1 MGHFYD
7 RQGKPCYTVNGR
19 NSTIR
24 DAKKYGWVPSVTEIL
39 GVVHKAAL
47 VNWKEEQVAKA
58 AHKLDIVYYDEAEY
72 VAAVLAK
79 ARQFPVDAANE
90 GTRIHDACETFV
102 RDGHCRD
109 EYLPHAQAAYAEL
122 RKLFPHVDDWVV
134 EQSFGHPLG
143 FGGKCDLHSPSTGII
158 VDYKTKDGDF
168 SDGKKLGWDQ
178 HWQLAAYQV
187 GLGLAS
193 TDLLLDSPD
202 SCWDGMNNIYPGAAI
217 FISRTHPGK
226 VASHVWSADEM
237 AHGWNVFA
245 AALQMH
251 KLLKEYDAS
260 W

>member
-1 MGHFYD
+1 MSEHWYRRDGTSA
-7 RQGKPCYTVNGR
+7 YTIDGR
-19 NSTIR
+19 PTTLR
-24 DAKKYGWVPSVTEIL
+24 DARKHNLLPSVTTVL

-58 AHKLDIVYYDEAEY
+58 AHKLDMVYYDEAEY

-158 VDYKTKDGDF
+158 ADYKSKDGDF
-168 SDGKKLGWDQ
+168 SNGKRLGFDQ
-178 HWQLAAYQV
+178 NWQLAAYQV
-187 GLGLAS
+187 GLNLIM
-193 TDLLLDSPD
+193 TTF
-202 SCWDGMNNIYPGAAI
+202 DGKSLRQGHAPGAAI

-237 AHGWNVFA
+237 AHGWSVFA
-245 AALQMH
+245 AALQLH
-251 KLLKEYDAS
+251 KLLKGYDAS